1 MALFRLELSNL
12 TSTTIV
18 QNIMTVNTIKV
29 VLNAIKSS
37 VGQLLQNIQQIHLEK
52 ILYFKLQVTLG
63 PKN

>member
-29 VLNAIKSS
+29 VLNTINS
-37 VGQLLQNIQQIHLEK
+37 VGQLLQNIQQTHLEK
-52 ILYFKLQVTLG
+52 IFYFKLQVILG